1 MNRIKFISALSVAIV
16 LFYSCSKDDYK
27 LDKSVDP
34 FVRFNF
40 ITSSTGVP
48 LEFPSVNTGRIPES
62 SYENK
67 SIKTLKV
74 PVTLTSTTLKNPV
87 KVNFSSLISGETD
100 SFKIEPVNELVFE
113 GNKLTDTIFVSFDKR
128 WQNKQNIKLKLDNV
142 SDPLVHIGNL
152 NTEATNDVFT
162 INLGEINT
170 TYTFPVNEF
179 TIKGEIGETIDF
191 KVNFPNG
198 FIPSEIEN
206 MEIFSSINGF
216 DYSLTHNDFGD
227 NRSSINYHLTLL
239 EDIQNDDVRYES
251 FITLN
256 TTENYTTTGNSILQ
270 ITKPTKVP
278 RDIQANPAANFY
290 NLSDPLYR
298 TYGANWFERNGTCAW
313 FPFNAFTFPVVTAKN
328 NPDAVQ
334 YSGQNT
340 TETSDDVYHDAFKI
354 GFNTTV
360 ANSTTNS
367 FGLKNWFTNESSNG
381 DNSPGLNIT
390 SALEFFPD
398 NGNSRTSGNVLV
410 IPKFIT
416 IAGTNGNKY
425 NIFISGEG
433 TYKQIDNGFVEISFE
448 LKLKNDILF
457 KEHGGTVSSQY
468 RIYNK
473 NGFPTLTPLN
483 TSCLK
488 PFNL

>member
-1 MNRIKFISALSVAIV
+1 MNRIKTIAILSVFVA
-16 LFYSCSKDDYK
+16 LYSCSKDDYN
-27 LDKSVDP
+27 LDSRSVDP

-40 ITSSTGVP
+40 ITSSAGVP
-48 LEFPSVNTGRIPES
+48 LEYPEVNTGRVPVNT
-62 SYENK
+62 YENK
-67 SIKTLKV
+67 SVKTLKV
-74 PVTLTSTTLKNPV
+74 PVTLTSTTLKSPV
-87 KVNFSSLISGETD
+87 TVDFSTLISGEAD
-100 SFKIEPVNELVFE
+100 SFKIEPANELVFE

-128 WQNKQNIKLKLDNV
+128 WQNKQTITFKLEDV

-152 NTEATNDVFT
+152 NTEALNAIFT

-170 TYTFPVNEF
+170 VYTFPVNEF
-179 TIKGEIGETIDF
+179 FIKGEIGETIDF

-198 FIPSEIEN
+198 FVPSEIEN
-206 MEIFSSINGF
+206 LEIFSFVNGF
-216 DYSLTHNDFGD
+216 DYSLTHDDYGD
-227 NRSSINYHLTLL
+227 NRSSISYHLTLL

-256 TTENYTTTGNSILQ
+256 TTEKYTTTGNSILQ

-313 FPFNAFTFPVVTAKN
+313 FPFNAFTFPVVTTKSN
-328 NPDAVQ
+328 TDAIQ

-340 TETSDDVYHDAFKI
+340 TEISDDVYHDAFKI

-360 ANSTTNS
+360 VNSTTNS
-367 FGLKNWFTNESSNG
+367 FGLKNWFTNESTNG
-381 DNSPGLNIT
+381 NNSPGFNIT

-416 IAGTNGNKY
+416 IAGTNGNKH

-433 TYKQIDNGFVEISFE
+433 TYKQIENGFVEISFE
-448 LKLKNDILF
+448 LKLKNQELF
-457 KEHGGTVSSQY
+457 GGTVSSQY
-468 RIYNK
+468 KLYNK
-473 NGFPTLTPLN
+473 TGFPTLTPLS
-483 TSCLK
+483 TPCLK
-488 PFNL
+488 PVNL